1 MSSVLN
7 KQKPAKKQQ
16 KKSSL
21 NRKIITGI
29 LKSSLV
35 ITIVICLLIGFVLT
49 PWGTKTIINT
59 STSLVDELT
68 IDYRS
73 GGVGSELHLSSVKW
87 KQLTSKV
94 EIDNLRLSIKLSCVL
109 KLALCIDSIST
120 DKIVVQIQPT
130 DPSTNAEPALS
141 AISLPFHVYIDN
153 INLNTF
159 SLEVK
164 DTASM
169 SWQKL
174 TSKLDFYQRLRIEK
188 MQLDGFNNLCYRYI
202 TSRYSG

>member
-1 MSSVLN
+1 MSSVSN
-7 KQKPAKKQQ
+7 EQKPAKKQQ

-35 ITIVICLLIGFVLT
+35 ITIVIGLLIGFVLT

-109 KLALCIDSIST
+109 KLALCIDSMST
-120 DKIVVQIQPT
+120 DKIVVQIQDRKST
-130 DPSTNAEPALS
+130 RLNSSHVLVSRMPSS
-141 AISLPFHVYIDN
+141 A
-153 INLNTF
+153 
-159 SLEVK
+159 
-164 DTASM
+164 
-169 SWQKL
+169 
-174 TSKLDFYQRLRIEK
+174 
-188 MQLDGFNNLCYRYI
+188 
-202 TSRYSG
+202 